1 MGYKPRPFRA
11 AFQQPNKLSQQT
23 SLNRTRQEAVL
34 LNRLFFLLLR
44 QSNWDCPH
52 RAIRSMIILA
62 AGQADS
68 NGQTLSHVRPQS
80 GAAACL
86 SIHQE
91 SA

>member
-1 MGYKPRPFRA
+1 MGYKPRPFSA

-44 QSNWDCPH
+44 ESNWDYLH
-52 RAIRSMIILA
+52 RAILSITILA
-62 AGQADS
+62 AGQADP

-80 GAAACL
+80 GAAVCL
-86 SIHQE
+86 STHQE